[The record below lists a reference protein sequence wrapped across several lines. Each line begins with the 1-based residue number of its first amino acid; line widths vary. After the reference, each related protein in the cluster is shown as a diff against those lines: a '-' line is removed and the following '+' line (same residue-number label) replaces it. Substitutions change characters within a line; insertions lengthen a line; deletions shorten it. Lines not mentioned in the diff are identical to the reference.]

1 MGRVQGRVVFISG
14 AASGMGRAHARV
26 LAGEGAQVVITDR
39 NEPALEAVRDE
50 LLASGAQVSA
60 LALDVTS
67 EAAWQ
72 RAMDAAVAQYGRVDV
87 LVNNAGVAL
96 GKTVQETT
104 VQEWDHVMA
113 VNARGVF
120 LGCRTV
126 VPAMVRAGRGSIIN
140 VSSVYGIVGGA
151 LAGAYCASKGA
162 VRLLTKAAAVDF
174 APLHIRVNSVHPGIV
189 RTDMTDGLF
198 QDTEVL
204 KRFLAQ
210 QLQRRAAEPEE
221 VSNVV
226 LFLASDESSF
236 VTGAEMVVDGG
247 WLAR

>member
-1 MGRVQGRVVFISG
+1 MGRVQDKVVFISG
-14 AASGMGRAHARV
+14 AASGMGRAHALL
-26 LAGEGAQVVITDR
+26 LAREGAQVVVTDR
-39 NEPALEAVRDE
+39 NEPKLAETFEQVQ
-50 LLASGAQVSA
+50 ASGARA
-60 LALDVTS
+60 LALPLDVTS

-72 RAMDAAVAQYGRVDV
+72 RAMDAAVAQFGRVDV

-96 GKTVQETT
+96 AKTVQETT
-104 VQEWDHVMA
+104 LEEWEHVMA

-126 VPAMVRAGRGSIIN
+126 VPAMMRAGRGSIVNI
-140 VSSVYGIVGGA
+140 SSVYGIAGGA

-162 VRLLTKAAAVDF
+162 VRLLSKAAAVDF

-198 QDTEVL
+198 QDAEVL
-204 KRFLAQ
+204 QRFLTQ